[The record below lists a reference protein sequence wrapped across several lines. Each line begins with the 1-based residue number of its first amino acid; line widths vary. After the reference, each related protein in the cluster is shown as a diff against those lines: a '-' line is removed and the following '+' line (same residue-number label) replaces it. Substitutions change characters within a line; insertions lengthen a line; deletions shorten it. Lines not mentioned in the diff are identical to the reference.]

1 MSQTADTGAGN
12 MMQQEG
18 VKAANK
24 IQNEVELNLYVWN
37 TGYQANISGNKWLF
51 NIKHQRRVE
60 YPQPVMGDFAKFEA
74 HLNFVYKSK
83 GLRLD
88 VFLFVYKDTKLYSYQ
103 FML

>member
-1 MSQTADTGAGN
+1 MLMSQTADTGAGN

-51 NIKHQRRVE
+51 NIKEEWNIHN
-60 YPQPVMGDFAKFEA
+60 
-74 HLNFVYKSK
+74 L
-83 GLRLD
+83 
-88 VFLFVYKDTKLYSYQ
+88 
-103 FML
+103 

>member
-1 MSQTADTGAGN
+1 M
-12 MMQQEG
+12 
-18 VKAANK
+18 
-24 IQNEVELNLYVWN
+24 
-37 TGYQANISGNKWLF
+37 
-51 NIKHQRRVE
+51 E
-60 YPQPVMGDFAKFEA
+60 YPQPVMGDFVKFEA